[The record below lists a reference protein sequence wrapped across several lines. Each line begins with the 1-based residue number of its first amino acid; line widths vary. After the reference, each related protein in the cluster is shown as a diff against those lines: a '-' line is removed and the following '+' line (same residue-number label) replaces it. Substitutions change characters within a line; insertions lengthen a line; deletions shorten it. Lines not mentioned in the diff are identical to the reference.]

1 MKAAV
6 KSTEAHAAWDENGS
20 EAPIWSD
27 PTTHRSQNDWGHL
40 KLECF
45 LSLSGIFQGK

>member
-1 MKAAV
+1 MFRYQSPEPTRKTMKAAV

-27 PTTHRSQNDWGHL
+27 PTTHRSQND
-40 KLECF
+40 
-45 LSLSGIFQGK
+45 